1 MTDTQ
6 TQPGATQ
13 PEHSDKLDKGVL
25 MVAGV
30 VVLGAIMS
38 ILDITVV
45 SVALN
50 TFQEEFDATAAEVAW
65 TMTGYTLALASVIP
79 LTGWAAD
86 RFGTKRLYLL
96 AVALFTA
103 GSVLCAAATS
113 LEMLVLFRVLQ
124 GLGGGMLM
132 PLGMTILTR
141 AAGPERVG
149 RVMAVLGI
157 PMLLGPIFGPILGG
171 ALIDS
176 ASWHWIFLINL
187 PIGIAAIVYA
197 WIVLPK
203 DDVEPS
209 ETFDWLGML
218 LLSPG
223 LAAFLYG
230 VSSIPEEGTAMAP
243 EVLVPMILGAVAD
256 RRVRAVGAGQAQHP
270 PAGRAAPVQE
280 PQHDGRDHRDDAL
293 RDRVLRRLAAVPALL
308 HPGARRGRARRR
320 LLLAPQGIGAMI
332 TMPIAGILADKIG
345 PGKIVLVG
353 ITVITVGMA
362 MFTQIEADTSYAYIL
377 GALFI
382 MGLGMGGTMMPIM
395 TAALAT
401 LTAHNVA
408 RGSTLLN
415 ITQQVAASIGTALFS
430 VILTNEIKGSES
442 VPAVPAAQSAD
453 GDPAQPSPR
462 CASEFGTAARP
473 VPGVLG
479 ARARRHGRRV
489 RDGLHRRHGPGR
501 LLPHPGRLPAA
512 QEGRPGRPDRD
523 DGSLTRRPTSSAAR
537 PPARRA
543 GRCRTA
549 EGRRVVSE
557 PDPWV
562 RFL

>member
-6 TQPGATQ
+6 IQTGATQ
-13 PEHSDKLDKGVL
+13 PDNPDKLDKNVL

-45 SVALN
+45 SVALE
-50 TFQEEFDATAAEVAW
+50 TFQREFDATAAEVAW

-103 GSVLCAAATS
+103 GSVLCATATS
-113 LEMLVLFRVLQ
+113 LEMLVLYRVLQ

-157 PMLLGPIFGPILGG
+157 PMLLGPIFGPIIGG

-176 ASWHWIFLINL
+176 ASWHWIFLINI
-187 PIGIAAIVYA
+187 PIGVVALVYA
-197 WIVLPK
+197 WRALPK
-203 DDVEPS
+203 DHVEPS
-209 ETFDWLGML
+209 ETFDWLGMV

-223 LAAFLYG
+223 LALFLFG
-230 VSSIPEEGTAMAP
+230 VSSIPEEGTAMAAR
-243 EVLVPMILGAVAD
+243 VLGPMIAGTLLIAAFVPWALARRNIHPLVDLRLFKNKDMTVAVLAMALFAIAFFGASLLFPLYFIQVRGEDALGA
-256 RRVRAVGAGQAQHP
+256 G
-270 PAGRAAPVQE
+270 
-280 PQHDGRDHRDDAL
+280 
-293 RDRVLRRLAAVPALL
+293 
-308 HPGARRGRARRR
+308 
-320 LLLAPQGIGAMI
+320 LLLAPQGVGAMI

-345 PGKIVLVG
+345 PGKIVLTG

-362 MFTQIEADTSYAYIL
+362 MFTQIEADTSYTYIL
-377 GALFI
+377 TALFV

-430 VILTNEIKGSES
+430 VILTNQIKDS
-442 VPAVPAAQSAD
+442 PAAGAYLAGRSAD
-453 GDPAQPSPR
+453 GDRTVLARIAEQFGLPVD
-462 CASEFGTAARP
+462 EFAALAAF
-473 VPGVLG
+473 GQEQLAG
-479 ARARRHGRRV
+479 AFATV
-489 RDGLHRRHGPGR
+489 FVVATILVACC
-501 LLPHPGRLPAA
+501 LIPAA
-512 QEGRPGRPDRD
+512 FLPRHKVAPVDP
-523 DGSLTRRPTSSAAR
+523 AAMM
-537 PPARRA
+537 
-543 GRCRTA
+543 GH
-549 EGRRVVSE
+549 
-557 PDPWV
+557 
-562 RFL
+562 

>member
-6 TQPGATQ
+6 IQSGGIQPDS
-13 PEHSDKLDKGVL
+13 SDKLDKSVL

-45 SVALN
+45 SVALE
-50 TFQEEFDATAAEVAW
+50 TFQREFDATAAEVAW

-96 AVALFTA
+96 AVLLFTA
-103 GSVLCAAATS
+103 GSVLCATATS
-113 LEMLVLFRVLQ
+113 LELLVLYRVLQ

-203 DDVEPS
+203 DSVEPS

-230 VSSIPEEGTAMAP
+230 ISSIPEEGTAMAAR
-243 EVLVPMILGAVAD
+243 VLVPMVLGILLIAAFVPWALNRRNIHPLVELRLFKNRNMTVAVLAMMLFAIAFFGASLLFPLYFIQVRGEDALGA
-256 RRVRAVGAGQAQHP
+256 G
-270 PAGRAAPVQE
+270 
-280 PQHDGRDHRDDAL
+280 
-293 RDRVLRRLAAVPALL
+293 
-308 HPGARRGRARRR
+308 

-345 PGKIVLVG
+345 PGKIVMTG
-353 ITVITVGMA
+353 ITVITIGMA
-362 MFTQIEADTSYAYIL
+362 MFTQISADTSYTFIL

-415 ITQQVAASIGTALFS
+415 ITQQVAASMGTALFS
-430 VILTNEIKGSES
+430 VILTNELKGKES
-442 VPAVPAAQSAD
+442 VAVAGAVREAGEDQTAVAAVLEQFGLTPGQLDAVLAQVPTDMADAFATVFIVATVLVACCLIPAAFLPRKKVAPV
-453 GDPAQPSPR
+453 DP
-462 CASEFGTAARP
+462 TAMM
-473 VPGVLG
+473 G
-479 ARARRHGRRV
+479 H
-489 RDGLHRRHGPGR
+489 
-501 LLPHPGRLPAA
+501 
-512 QEGRPGRPDRD
+512 
-523 DGSLTRRPTSSAAR
+523 
-537 PPARRA
+537 
-543 GRCRTA
+543 
-549 EGRRVVSE
+549 
-557 PDPWV
+557 
-562 RFL
+562 

>member
-1 MTDTQ
+1 MTTDIQ
-6 TQPGATQ
+6 AQPGHTPADN
-13 PEHSDKLDKGVL
+13 SDKLDKSVL

-50 TFQEEFDATAAEVAW
+50 TFQEEFNATAAAVAW

-96 AVALFTA
+96 AVFLFTA
-103 GSVLCAAATS
+103 GSVLCATATS
-113 LEMLVLFRVLQ
+113 LEMLVLYRVLQ

-141 AAGPERVG
+141 AAGPERIG

-157 PMLLGPIFGPILGG
+157 PMLLGPIFGPIMGG
-171 ALIDS
+171 ALID
-176 ASWHWIFLINL
+176 AVSWHWIFLINL
-187 PIGIAAIVYA
+187 PIGIAAGVYA

-209 ETFDWLGML
+209 ETFDWLGMV

-223 LAAFLYG
+223 LATFLYG
-230 VSSIPEEGTAMAP
+230 VSSIPEHGTALAR
-243 EVLVPMILGAVAD
+243 EVMVPMVIGILLIVAFVPWALSKRNIHPLVELRLFQNKNMTVAVIAMMLFALAFFGASLLFPLYFIQVRGEDALGA
-256 RRVRAVGAGQAQHP
+256 G
-270 PAGRAAPVQE
+270 
-280 PQHDGRDHRDDAL
+280 
-293 RDRVLRRLAAVPALL
+293 
-308 HPGARRGRARRR
+308 

-362 MFTQIEADTSYAYIL
+362 MFTQIGADTSYAYML

-415 ITQQVAASIGTALFS
+415 ITQQVAASMGTALFS
-430 VILTNEIKGSES
+430 VILTNELKNGGVS
-442 VPAVPAAQSAD
+442 VPPVELLDHMADSFATVFIVATVLVACCLIPAAFLPRTKVAPV
-453 GDPAQPSPR
+453 DPA
-462 CASEFGTAARP
+462 AMMG
-473 VPGVLG
+473 
-479 ARARRHGRRV
+479 H
-489 RDGLHRRHGPGR
+489 
-501 LLPHPGRLPAA
+501 
-512 QEGRPGRPDRD
+512 
-523 DGSLTRRPTSSAAR
+523 
-537 PPARRA
+537 
-543 GRCRTA
+543 
-549 EGRRVVSE
+549 
-557 PDPWV
+557 
-562 RFL
+562 

>member
-1 MTDTQ
+1 MVVGGNCHHSPVTTDIQQHPAGT
-6 TQPGATQ
+6 PAGD
-13 PEHSDKLDKGVL
+13 SDKLDKDVL
-25 MVAGV
+25 LVAGV

-45 SVALN
+45 SVALE
-50 TFQEEFDATAAEVAW
+50 TFQREFDATAAEVAW

-96 AVALFTA
+96 AVLLFTA

-187 PIGIAAIVYA
+187 PIGIAAIAYA
-197 WIVLPK
+197 WIVLPQ
-203 DDVEPS
+203 DEVEPS

-230 VSSIPEEGTAMAP
+230 VSSIPEHGTVTAGEVWIPMVLGILLIVAFVPWALNRRNLHPLVELRLFKNRNMTVAVIAMMLFAIAFFGASLLFP
-243 EVLVPMILGAVAD
+243 LYFIQVRGEDALGA
-256 RRVRAVGAGQAQHP
+256 G
-270 PAGRAAPVQE
+270 
-280 PQHDGRDHRDDAL
+280 
-293 RDRVLRRLAAVPALL
+293 
-308 HPGARRGRARRR
+308 
-320 LLLAPQGIGAMI
+320 LLLAPQGVGAMI
-332 TMPIAGILADKIG
+332 TMPIAGILADRIG
-345 PGKIVLVG
+345 PGKIVLTG
-353 ITVITVGMA
+353 ITVITIGMA
-362 MFTQIEADTSYAYIL
+362 MFTQISAETSYVYML
-377 GALFI
+377 GALFV

-401 LTAHNVA
+401 LTPHNVA

-415 ITQQVAASIGTALFS
+415 ITQQVAASMGTALFS
-430 VILTNEIKGSES
+430 VILTNEIKGSDTA
-442 VPAVPAAQSAD
+442 PLYL
-453 GDPAQPSPR
+453 
-462 CASEFGTAARP
+462 AARP
-473 VPGVLG
+473 VEGDPSALEALAQQFGMPIDQFNAAVAQGQL
-479 ARARRHGRRV
+479 ALADSFATV
-489 RDGLHRRHGPGR
+489 FVVATILVACC
-501 LLPHPGRLPAA
+501 LIPAA
-512 QEGRPGRPDRD
+512 FLPRTKVAPVDP
-523 DGSLTRRPTSSAAR
+523 AAML
-537 PPARRA
+537 
-543 GRCRTA
+543 GH
-549 EGRRVVSE
+549 
-557 PDPWV
+557 
-562 RFL
+562 

>member
-6 TQPGATQ
+6 LQSGETQPDN
-13 PEHSDKLDKGVL
+13 SDKLDKGVL

-50 TFQEEFDATAAEVAW
+50 TFQEEFDATAAAVAW

-96 AVALFTA
+96 AVLLFTA
-103 GSVLCAAATS
+103 GSVLCASASS
-113 LEMLVLFRVLQ
+113 LELLVFYRVLQ

-141 AAGPERVG
+141 AAGPERIG

-171 ALIDS
+171 ALIDNL
-176 ASWHWIFLINL
+176 SWHWIFLINL
-187 PIGIAAIVYA
+187 PIGIAAAIYA
-197 WIVLPK
+197 QVVLPR
-203 DDVEPS
+203 DSVEPS
-209 ETFDWLGML
+209 ETFDWVGML

-230 VSSIPEEGTAMAP
+230 VSSIPEHGTATAT
-243 EVLVPMILGAVAD
+243 EVWLPALAGIILIVAFVPWALNRRNIHPLVELRLFRNRNLTVAVLAMMLFAIAFFGASLLFPLYFIQVRGEAALGA
-256 RRVRAVGAGQAQHP
+256 G
-270 PAGRAAPVQE
+270 
-280 PQHDGRDHRDDAL
+280 
-293 RDRVLRRLAAVPALL
+293 
-308 HPGARRGRARRR
+308 
-320 LLLAPQGIGAMI
+320 LLLAPQGVGAMI

-362 MFTQIEADTSYAYIL
+362 MFTQIGADTSYLYML
-377 GALFI
+377 TALFV
-382 MGLGMGGTMMPIM
+382 MGMGMGATMMPIM

-401 LTAHNVA
+401 LTTQNVA

-430 VILTNEIKGSES
+430 VILTNQIKGSDTAGAYLASRAADGNES
-442 VPAVPAAQSAD
+442 ALAAIADTFGLPLDRFTALAAAGQVSLAEAFATVFIVATVLVACCLIPAAFLPRTKVAPV
-453 GDPAQPSPR
+453 DPA
-462 CASEFGTAARP
+462 AMMG
-473 VPGVLG
+473 
-479 ARARRHGRRV
+479 H
-489 RDGLHRRHGPGR
+489 
-501 LLPHPGRLPAA
+501 
-512 QEGRPGRPDRD
+512 
-523 DGSLTRRPTSSAAR
+523 
-537 PPARRA
+537 
-543 GRCRTA
+543 
-549 EGRRVVSE
+549 
-557 PDPWV
+557 
-562 RFL
+562 

>member
-1 MTDTQ
+1 VTDTKIQ
-6 TQPGATQ
+6 PGETQPGS
-13 PEHSDKLDKGVL
+13 SDKLDKNVL

-45 SVALN
+45 SVALE
-50 TFQEEFDATAAEVAW
+50 TFQREFDATAAEVAW

-96 AVALFTA
+96 AVLLFTA
-103 GSVLCAAATS
+103 GSVLCATADS
-113 LEMLVLFRVLQ
+113 LELLVLYRVLQ

-187 PIGIAAIVYA
+187 PIGLAAIVYA

-203 DDVEPS
+203 DEVEPS
-209 ETFDWLGML
+209 ETFDWLGMV

-230 VSSIPEEGTAMAP
+230 VSSIPEHGTVTATEVWLPAVLGIALIVAFVPWALAKRNIHPLVELRLFANKNMTVAIIAMALFAIAFFGASLLFP
-243 EVLVPMILGAVAD
+243 LYFIQVRGEDALGA
-256 RRVRAVGAGQAQHP
+256 G
-270 PAGRAAPVQE
+270 
-280 PQHDGRDHRDDAL
+280 
-293 RDRVLRRLAAVPALL
+293 
-308 HPGARRGRARRR
+308 
-320 LLLAPQGIGAMI
+320 LLLAPQGVGAMI
-332 TMPIAGILADKIG
+332 TMPIAGILADRIG

-353 ITVITVGMA
+353 ISVITVGMA
-362 MFTQIEADTSYAYIL
+362 MFTQIGADTSYAYML

-430 VILTNEIKGSES
+430 VILTNQIKASDTAGAYLAARSAEGDQNVLAGIAEQFGLTVEQFTS
-442 VPAVPAAQSAD
+442 FAASGKVELADSFATVFIVATVLVACCLIPAAFLPRKKVAPV
-453 GDPAQPSPR
+453 DP
-462 CASEFGTAARP
+462 TAMM
-473 VPGVLG
+473 G
-479 ARARRHGRRV
+479 H
-489 RDGLHRRHGPGR
+489 
-501 LLPHPGRLPAA
+501 
-512 QEGRPGRPDRD
+512 
-523 DGSLTRRPTSSAAR
+523 
-537 PPARRA
+537 
-543 GRCRTA
+543 
-549 EGRRVVSE
+549 
-557 PDPWV
+557 
-562 RFL
+562 

>member
-1 MTDTQ
+1 MSTEIDSQVGEPAGGST
-6 TQPGATQ
+6 A
-13 PEHSDKLDKGVL
+13 SDGKLDRRV
-25 MVAGV
+25 MVVAGV

-45 SVALN
+45 SVALE
-50 TFQEEFDATAAEVAW
+50 TFQREFDATAAQVAW

-96 AVALFTA
+96 AVLLFTA
-103 GSVLCAAATS
+103 GSVLCATASS
-113 LEMLVLFRVLQ
+113 LELLVVYRVLQ

-157 PMLLGPIFGPILGG
+157 PMLLGPIFGPIIGG

-197 WIVLPK
+197 WIVLPQ
-203 DDVEPS
+203 DQVEPS

-230 VSSIPEEGTAMAP
+230 VSSIPEHGTVTATEVWLPAVLGVALIVAFVPWALNRRNIHPLVELRLFSNKNMTVAIIAMSLFAIAFFGASLLFP
-243 EVLVPMILGAVAD
+243 LYFIQVRGEDALGA
-256 RRVRAVGAGQAQHP
+256 G
-270 PAGRAAPVQE
+270 
-280 PQHDGRDHRDDAL
+280 
-293 RDRVLRRLAAVPALL
+293 
-308 HPGARRGRARRR
+308 
-320 LLLAPQGIGAMI
+320 LLLAPQGVGAMI

-362 MFTQIEADTSYAYIL
+362 MFTQISADTSYAYML

-430 VILTNEIKGSES
+430 VILTNQIKGSDTAGAYLAS
-442 VPAVPAAQSAD
+442 RSAD
-453 GDPAQPSPR
+453 GDQNVLAAIADKFGMTLDQFAAFA
-462 CASEFGTAARP
+462 ASGKVELADSFATVFIVAT
-473 VPGVLG
+473 VLV
-479 ARARRHGRRV
+479 ACCLV
-489 RDGLHRRHGPGR
+489 
-501 LLPHPGRLPAA
+501 PAA
-512 QEGRPGRPDRD
+512 FLPRKKVAPVDP
-523 DGSLTRRPTSSAAR
+523 AAMM
-537 PPARRA
+537 
-543 GRCRTA
+543 GH
-549 EGRRVVSE
+549 
-557 PDPWV
+557 
-562 RFL
+562 